1 LRRSA
6 RIDQELTELSHRTP
20 TACLGY
26 IRTYGKACAHELI
39 STLELAGSAERAGET
54 RGVCGEG
61 AGQFMDAQPSRM
73 SFDHHAR
80 E

>member
-1 LRRSA
+1 
-6 RIDQELTELSHRTP
+6 
-20 TACLGY
+20 
-26 IRTYGKACAHELI
+26 LI